1 MKISRTYESVLKEL
15 EELRFQLQEANETI
29 EAIRTGQVDALVVK
43 TGEEHQLYTLKS
55 ADQTYR
61 VFIEKMKE
69 GAVTLNKSGIILYSN
84 SQFASMVNLPLT
96 KVIGLSFLDFIPDDS
111 KNFFSSLMMEGW
123 NSDSKGEITLID
135 KNNGPVPF
143 LLSFASLELDEGRAL
158 SIILTDL
165 TLQKQTEKQLI
176 QNNKQL
182 EEARFAVA
190 KTNEHLE
197 EIVKERTNELFRSQ
211 EHFKFLADNIPV
223 IVWRTTP
230 DGKADYFNKKWH
242 EYTGLSWDESVNSTA
257 QKVLHPDDLDIT
269 MKVWKE
275 CIEKQQSFESEY
287 RIKRWIDGAYRW
299 HLVKGEPF
307 KDEIGNIVAWFGTA
321 TDIEDQ
327 RRELERKDE
336 FISVAS
342 HELKT
347 PLTSLKGYLHL
358 IESEEYLTDE
368 TRSFISKGNISVK
381 KLQHLI
387 RDLLD
392 VSKIKA
398 GRLEFSMS
406 PLNLTELIHSCIEN
420 NTYMFPSY
428 VIKEEAA
435 EDVLVMG
442 NEERLEQVVMN
453 LLNNAV
459 KYSPGNKNIIVR
471 VEKNETSAIVSVI
484 DFGIGLSVSDQKRI
498 FERFYR
504 AESNKVSISGLGI
517 GLYISSQI
525 VKEHNGQMT
534 VNSKLTEGSEFSFLL
549 PLTNNA
555 Q

>member
-1 MKISRTYESVLKEL
+1 
-15 EELRFQLQEANETI
+15 
-29 EAIRTGQVDALVVK
+29 
-43 TGEEHQLYTLKS
+43 
-55 ADQTYR
+55 
-61 VFIEKMKE
+61 
-69 GAVTLNKSGIILYSN
+69 
-84 SQFASMVNLPLT
+84 
-96 KVIGLSFLDFIPDDS
+96 
-111 KNFFSSLMMEGW
+111 
-123 NSDSKGEITLID
+123 
-135 KNNGPVPF
+135 
-143 LLSFASLELDEGRAL
+143 
-158 SIILTDL
+158 
-165 TLQKQTEKQLI
+165 
-176 QNNKQL
+176 
-182 EEARFAVA
+182 
-190 KTNEHLE
+190 
-197 EIVKERTNELFRSQ
+197 
-211 EHFKFLADNIPV
+211 LADNIPV

-435 EDVLVMG
+435 EDVFVMG